1 MRNASNLDGSQGA
14 ITITAKMSPTPS
26 KEMAMHLLQLSAV
39 RLTIAALSALTAV
52 ISLTSTA
59 TAATASSSAGKTC
72 PSLTVSG
79 TKYEITVFQG
89 YKCNKAETYIPKLV
103 TSKVGKGSPPRV
115 KGGPSGW
122 HCFGA
127 AIRNGLALS
136 GTCKKKVGL
145 VYPPG
150 PSFDWTS

>member
-1 MRNASNLDGSQGA
+1 M
-14 ITITAKMSPTPS
+14 
-26 KEMAMHLLQLSAV
+26 
-39 RLTIAALSALTAV
+39 
-52 ISLTSTA
+52 
-59 TAATASSSAGKTC
+59 
-72 PSLTVSG
+72 TVGG
-79 TKYEITVFQG
+79 TQYEITVFQG

-103 TSKVGKGSPPRV
+103 TSKVSNGSPPKV

-127 AIRNGLALS
+127 AIRKGLALS

-150 PSFDWTS
+150 PSFDWAS